1 MGTKQEDKKVR
12 LLRKID
18 DILGSSYNI
27 HKVIR
32 RIYKEISRVMD
43 TSNFYIAIHNP
54 AEKMISFEIYMIN
67 GVEQHVASRQLS
79 KGLTEYVIKSKK
91 PLRINS
97 NVKQFCKKIGVKP
110 VGRNAKSW
118 LGVPMIYKNNVE
130 GVITIQNYKK
140 AGTYSIEDERF
151 LVGIAA
157 RAAVV
162 VANTRLIEEEVRR
175 AKELELM
182 NQIAHRLTRS
192 LSVSDICESVSRT
205 ITQKFTNMNVAI
217 FLLENG
223 TLILKKLSKGFSDDV
238 PRNLVMHIG
247 EGIVGSV
254 AGTGQKI
261 VVNDVTKEKRYISFG
276 QSSTCSEA
284 TIPLKVSQRTIG
296 VLDIECN
303 ELNAFNANTVR
314 ILELIADRLS
324 VAMHNAR
331 LYEEATG
338 HAKELAVSFTIAK
351 SLISALAL
359 DEVLNKILEVIRTT
373 FGFTNVAILLIDKEK
388 NELYIRAAHGYS
400 RNIMKRVRLK
410 VGEHGV
416 CGHVAGSGE
425 LYYAPDISKIPFYV
439 KGKGSIRSE
448 AAIPLKIRDEVIGVL
463 DIESDTLDAFTARD
477 LRLFSV
483 FASQA
488 AVAIENARLYDET
501 KALSLTDALTRIANR
516 RHFDLMLE
524 TEIRKA
530 RGYSRPLTLAMID
543 LDNFKS
549 FNDRFGH
556 MAGDKMLLHIANS
569 LKRNTRDTDFVA
581 RYGGE
586 EFAIIFPET
595 NNEIAMRVSQRV
607 RSAIERDMLLIR
619 GIGRKKL
626 TVSIGL
632 ATYPLH
638 AEGADTLLKGADT
651 ALYRAKQKG
660 KNRVETIE

>member
-1 MGTKQEDKKVR
+1 
-12 LLRKID
+12 
-18 DILGSSYNI
+18 
-27 HKVIR
+27 
-32 RIYKEISRVMD
+32 
-43 TSNFYIAIHNP
+43 
-54 AEKMISFEIYMIN
+54 MISFEIYTIE
-67 GVEQHVASRQLS
+67 GVEHHTPSRQLS

-97 NVKQFCKKIGVKP
+97 NVKQFCNKIGVKP

-118 LGVPMIYKNNVE
+118 LGVPMLYKNNVE
-130 GVITIQNYKK
+130 GVITIQDYKK

-151 LVGIAA
+151 LIGIAS

-205 ITQKFTNMNVAI
+205 ITQKFRNLNVAI
-217 FLLENG
+217 FLLDNDK
-223 TLILKKLSKGFSDDV
+223 LILKKLSKGFSDDV
-238 PRNLVMHIG
+238 PRNLIMDIR
-247 EGIVGSV
+247 EGIVGAV
-254 AGTGQKI
+254 ARSGKMI
-261 VVNDVTKEKRYISFG
+261 VANDVTKEKRYIAYG

-284 TIPLKVSQRTIG
+284 TIPLKASQRTIG
-296 VLDIECN
+296 ILDIECN

-324 VAMHNAR
+324 VALHNAR
-331 LYEEATG
+331 LYEEATN

-373 FGFTNVAILLIDKEK
+373 FGFTNVAILLIDKDK

-425 LYYAPDISKIPFYV
+425 LYYAPDISTIPFYV
-439 KGKGSIRSE
+439 KGKTSIKSE
-448 AAIPLKIRDEVIGVL
+448 AAIPLKIRGEVIGVL
-463 DIESDTLDAFTARD
+463 DIESDTLDAFTPRD

-524 TEIRKA
+524 AEIRKA

-556 MAGDKMLLHIANS
+556 MAGDKMLLHIANL

-586 EFAIIFPET
+586 EFTIIFPET

-607 RSAIERDMLLIR
+607 RTAIEQDMFLIR
-619 GIGRKKL
+619 GIGRRKL

-632 ATYPLH
+632 ATYPTH
-638 AEGADTLLKGADT
+638 AEGVDTLLKGADT